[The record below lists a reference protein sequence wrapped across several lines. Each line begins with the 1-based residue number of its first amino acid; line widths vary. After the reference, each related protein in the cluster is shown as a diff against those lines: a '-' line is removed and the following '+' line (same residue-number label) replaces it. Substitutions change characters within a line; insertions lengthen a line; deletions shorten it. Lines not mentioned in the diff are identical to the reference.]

1 MKFRTTILLI
11 IFSFTLLLLWDEWMS
26 YNTKTVLS
34 PESIKDQTETKTLK
48 GSEISSDLPSVNKL
62 DAKKT
67 APVEKAAEVEKDK
80 GTGKVLVLENS
91 KLKIYV
97 NSFGGTL
104 EYAELKDQMS
114 EEYPDGKVILFDRS
128 DRSVYLA
135 ETGLISLGSKKEK
148 LPDHLTL
155 FEVKVSDSD
164 SVSLVADR
172 NGVSL
177 TKTFE
182 ILPNSFVVRVTHDLI
197 NTANEELRTGLYYQ
211 LSRDSKPPLGGS
223 SFYNTYTGPVIYT
236 DKGKFEKVSFSDI
249 EESKQEHVQISKDG
263 WFGIIQHYYV
273 GAWIFKN
280 DLEREF
286 YTRKLKNDKYSVGA
300 IQLSDEL
307 QPGQTQ
313 MFTNL
318 LYVGPQYQ
326 EDLKKLE
333 NGLDLVVDYGML
345 TIIAKPIF
353 WLLDKLYNIVG
364 NWGWA
369 IVSLTI
375 IIKLLFFPLTAASYK
390 SMAKMK
396 AVTPK
401 IMKIREQFKE
411 NKMQL
416 NNAMMDLYKK
426 EKINPLGGCLPILI
440 QIPVFIALYWVLL
453 ASAEIRNAPW
463 VFWITDLSKPDPYF
477 ILPIVMAVTMFIQ
490 MRLNPAPPDPLQ
502 AKIMMFM
509 PVVFSIFF
517 FFFPSGLVLYWLV
530 NNVVSIAQQWSIM
543 RKLNVHAG

>member
-11 IFSFTLLLLWDEWMS
+11 IFSFTLLLLWDEWIS
-26 YNTKTVLS
+26 YNAKTVVP
-34 PESIKDQTETKTLK
+34 PEPITADQTNTTTPKENEL
-48 GSEISSDLPSVNKL
+48 SSDLPSVNKL
-62 DAKKT
+62 DEKNI
-67 APVEKAAEVEKDK
+67 APVEKLEKGEK
-80 GTGKVLVLENS
+80 TGEVLVLENS
-91 KLKIYV
+91 KLKV
-97 NSFGGTL
+97 FLNTFGGTL
-104 EYAELKDQMS
+104 EYAELKDQVS
-114 EEYPDGKVILFDRS
+114 EEYPNGKVILFDKS
-128 DRSVYLA
+128 NRSVYLA
-135 ETGLISLGSKKEK
+135 ETGLISLGGKKK
-148 LPDHLTL
+148 KFPDHLTL
-155 FEVKVSDSD
+155 FEVKLKDSD
-164 SVSLVADR
+164 TVSLTAEK

-177 TKTFE
+177 TKTFT
-182 ILPNSFVVRVTHDLI
+182 ITPNSYVVKVTHDLI
-197 NTANEELRTGLYYQ
+197 NTANREVRTGLYYQ
-211 LSRDSKPPLGGS
+211 LSRDSEPPLGGS

-236 DKGKFEKVSFSDI
+236 EKGKFEKVSFSDI
-249 EESKQEHVQISKDG
+249 EESKQDHVQTANDG
-263 WFGIIQHYYV
+263 WLGIIQHYYV

-313 MFTNL
+313 TFTNL

-345 TIIAKPIF
+345 TLIAKPIF
-353 WLLDKLYNIVG
+353 WLLDKLYKIVG

-411 NKMQL
+411 SKMQL

-463 VFWITDLSKPDPYF
+463 IFWITDLSKPDPYF

-509 PVVFSIFF
+509 PIVFSIFF

-543 RKLNVHAG
+543 RKLNVRAG

>member
-11 IFSFTLLLLWDEWMS
+11 IFSFTLLLLWDEWIG
-26 YNTKTVLS
+26 YNTKILVS
-34 PESIKDQTETKTLK
+34 PESNTTEQTNTATVKEKEL
-48 GSEISSDLPSVNKL
+48 SSDLPSVTKL
-62 DAKKT
+62 EGKKI
-67 APVEKAAEVEKDK
+67 APVEKFEKEEK
-80 GTGKVLVLENS
+80 TGEILVLENS
-91 KLKIYV
+91 KLKIFL
-97 NSFGGTL
+97 NTFGGTL
-104 EYAELKDQMS
+104 EFAELKEQTS
-114 EEYPDGKVILFDRS
+114 EEYPDGKVILFDKS
-128 DRSVYLA
+128 SRSVYLA
-135 ETGLISLGSKKEK
+135 ESGLISLGNKKEK
-148 LPDHLTL
+148 FPDHLTA
-155 FEVKVSDSD
+155 FEVKVKNSDKA
-164 SVSLVADR
+164 SLIANR
-172 NGVSL
+172 NGISL
-177 TKTFE
+177 TKTFT
-182 ILPNSFVVRVTHDLI
+182 ILPNSHVVKVTH
-197 NTANEELRTGLYYQ
+197 ELVNMASKEVKSGLYFQ
-211 LSRDSKPPLGGS
+211 LSRDSEPPLGGS

-236 DKGKFEKVSFSDI
+236 EKGKFEKVSFSDI
-249 EESKQEHVQISKDG
+249 EESKQKHVQISNDG

-307 QPGQTQ
+307 QPGETQT
-313 MFTNL
+313 FTNL

-333 NGLDLVVDYGML
+333 NGLELVVDYGML

-353 WLLDKLYNIVG
+353 WLLDKLHNIVG

-509 PVVFSIFF
+509 PIVFSIFF

-543 RKLNVHAG
+543 RKLNVRAG

>member
-11 IFSFTLLLLWDEWMS
+11 IFSFTLLLLWDEWIS
-26 YNTKTVLS
+26 YNTKILVS
-34 PESIKDQTETKTLK
+34 PESNTSDQTNTAAVKENNY
-48 GSEISSDLPSVNKL
+48 SSDLPSVNRL
-62 DAKKT
+62 EGKKT
-67 APVEKAAEVEKDK
+67 APVGKIEKEEK
-80 GTGKVLVLENS
+80 TGEILVLENS
-91 KLKIYV
+91 KLKIFL
-97 NSFGGTL
+97 NTFGGTL
-104 EYAELKDQMS
+104 EFAELKKQTS
-114 EEYPDGKVILFDRS
+114 EEYPDGKVILFDKS
-128 DRSVYLA
+128 NRSVYLA
-135 ETGLISLGSKKEK
+135 ESGLISLGSKKEK
-148 LPDHLTL
+148 LPDHLTT
-155 FEVKVSDSD
+155 FEVKTKSSEK
-164 SVSLVADR
+164 VSLIASK

-177 TKTFE
+177 TKTFT
-182 ILPNSFVVRVTHDLI
+182 ILPNSHVVKVTHDLV
-197 NTANEELRTGLYYQ
+197 NMANEEVKTGLYFQ
-211 LSRDSKPPLGGS
+211 LSRDSEPPLGGS

-236 DKGKFEKVSFSDI
+236 EKGKFEKVSFSDI
-249 EESKQEHVQISKDG
+249 EESKQKHVQISNDG

-307 QPGQTQ
+307 QPGGTQT
-313 MFTNL
+313 FTNL

-333 NGLDLVVDYGML
+333 NGLELVVDYGML

-353 WLLDKLYNIVG
+353 WLLDKLHNIVG

-416 NNAMMDLYKK
+416 NNAMMDLYKR

-509 PVVFSIFF
+509 PIVFSIFF

-543 RKLNVHAG
+543 RKLNVRAG